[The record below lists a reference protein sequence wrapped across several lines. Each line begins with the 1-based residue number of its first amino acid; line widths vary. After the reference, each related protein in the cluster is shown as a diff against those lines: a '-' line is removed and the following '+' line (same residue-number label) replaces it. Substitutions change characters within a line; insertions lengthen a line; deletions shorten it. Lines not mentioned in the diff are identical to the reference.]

1 MRLKRFSIISLLL
14 ILAIGAYIYS
24 FEDGQYAFV
33 HLNKF
38 YSAIPAVELPIA
50 LWIVLPGLL
59 VFLYALIHFG
69 VLNISG
75 YFREKT
81 FQKDY
86 KNLIEQI
93 RITILG
99 EHKEFL
105 FKTKRYQELSA
116 ILKQFE
122 FKAKDIT
129 EETEVERID
138 CVLKAIS
145 ELQKGNTIDLKLFA
159 VSGDNAL
166 VEHNELNRLEQ
177 NEKFALEIF
186 KKPASYTTK
195 IKEKAFDK
203 LLDFAE
209 EKEIKRCLGLI
220 TLNKPLSEKLFEKF
234 VQNTISLSS
243 EEIRNIAKDAGYMKN
258 DYIALAKKLKERFP
272 PDSWIGLFEYLAD
285 HDENAEESIIYVLL
299 ELEMVDRAK
308 ERINNAPDENM
319 QKFEAYL
326 ALKECD
332 RHFPIDIF
340 VS

>member
-14 ILAIGAYIYS
+14 IIAIGAYIYS
-24 FEDGQYAFV
+24 FEEGQYTFNQ
-33 HLNKF
+33 LNKF

-50 LWIVLPGLL
+50 LWVVLPGLL
-59 VFLYALIHFG
+59 VFLYALVHFG
-69 VLNISG
+69 IFNISG

-81 FQKDY
+81 LQKDY

-93 RITILG
+93 RVTLLG

-105 FKTKRYQELSA
+105 FKTKRYQELSS
-116 ILKQFE
+116 ILKQFDL
-122 FKAKDIT
+122 KAKEIT

-138 CVLKAIS
+138 TALKAING
-145 ELQKGNTIDLKLFA
+145 LKKGDVIDLKPYAL
-159 VSGDNAL
+159 SSDNAI
-166 VEHNELNRLEQ
+166 VEQNELNRLAQ
-177 NEKFALEIF
+177 NEKFALDIF
-186 KKPASYTTK
+186 KKPASYTIK

-203 LLDFAE
+203 LLDYAE

-220 TLNKPLSEKLFEKF
+220 KLNKPLSEKLFEKF
-234 VQNTISLSS
+234 VQNTISLDS
-243 EEIRNIAKDAGYMKN
+243 EEIRNIAKDAEYTKK
-258 DYIALAKKLKERFP
+258 DYIALARKLKECFP
-272 PDSWIGLFEYLAD
+272 PDGWIGLFEYLAD
-285 HDENAEESIIYVLL
+285 HDEHAEDSIIYVLL

-308 ERINNAPDENM
+308 ERINNAPDESM

-332 RHFPIDIF
+332 RHYPIDLF